1 MNDNDQNDEHLPD
14 AIVERLRARER
25 NVAFLTPRVDTAI
38 ERAAAEQFARR
49 GADKRGRKTH
59 HARWALPAAAAA
71 ALLAAIVVIKL
82 DVEPLAPVLADD
94 VDGSGR
100 VDILDV
106 FALARAHAGE
116 GAASPAEQPD
126 VARLAARIVA
136 LTPPADAQSPER
148 VL

>member
-14 AIVERLRARER
+14 AIVERLRARDR
-25 NVAFLTPRVDTAI
+25 NVTFLTPRVDAAI

-49 GADKRGRKTH
+49 GAKGFR

-82 DVEPLAPVLADD
+82 GGDVEPAAPLVADD
-94 VDGSGR
+94 VDGSGQ
-100 VDILDV
+100 VDILDA
-106 FALARAHAGE
+106 FALARAHAGAGE
-116 GAASPAEQPD
+116 ASPAEQPD
-126 VARLAARIVA
+126 VARLAARVVA
-136 LTPPADAQSPER
+136 LTPRADARSAER